1 MIRLLIL
8 IVLLPSGAHGQDL
21 EVEALHL
28 EGIVFFIYEKDTSS
42 ESYYFIDNY
51 LSTKRGK
58 YTLIDN
64 YSLANKTLNLC
75 GDVNG
80 MLRFAIAQR
89 SESYDLTESSL
100 FRSKAVFNS
109 GQHFG
114 GEIYEV
120 IENENQLL
128 ISFKLSVFGIAIN
141 NECPALKHPLLAEEN
156 HCDFISDKNNTPVF
170 LITNIIKI
178 SPLSQKDVKGN
189 GLRKSSRESFYV
201 VYCE

>member
-8 IVLLPSGAHGQDL
+8 IVLLPFGAHGQDL

-28 EGIVFFIYEKDTSS
+28 EGIVFFVYEKDTSS

-58 YTLIDN
+58 YTLMDN
-64 YSLANKTLNLC
+64 YSLANKTLKLC

-89 SESYDLTESSL
+89 NESYDLIESPL
-100 FRSKAVFNS
+100 FSSKAVFNS

-120 IENENQLL
+120 IDNENQLF

-141 NECPALKHPLLAEEN
+141 NECPALKHPLLAEES
-156 HCDFISDKNNTPVF
+156 HCDFISDKNAYSGPSDPPIPILFDPPIPEYLTPRM
-170 LITNIIKI
+170 LITFR
-178 SPLSQKDVKGN
+178 SV
-189 GLRKSSRESFYV
+189 
-201 VYCE
+201 